1 MTEETKDAVSL
12 VALCVVG
19 FILIFVL
26 LTLAVGPLIMRAAPP
41 PPPIVMPK

>member
-12 VALCVVG
+12 VVLSVVG

-41 PPPIVMPK
+41 PPIVMPK